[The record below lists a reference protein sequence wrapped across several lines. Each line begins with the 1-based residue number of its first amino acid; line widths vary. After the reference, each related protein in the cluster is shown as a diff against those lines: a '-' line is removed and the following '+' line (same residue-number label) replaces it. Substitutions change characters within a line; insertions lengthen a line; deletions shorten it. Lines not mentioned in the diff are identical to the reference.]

1 MVQEEEFRFRQWL
14 SDGAKGI
21 RSAVKTTTSLPEGF
35 WEHSWAAGREAL
47 LALRSLLDAAIDR
60 TERQPKKVTKIKVK
74 KGD

>member
-21 RSAVKTTTSLPEGF
+21 RSAVKTTTSLPETF

>member
-14 SDGAKGI
+14 SDGARGM
-21 RSAVKTTTSLPEGF
+21 RSAVKTTTSLPEAF

-74 KGD
+74 KGE